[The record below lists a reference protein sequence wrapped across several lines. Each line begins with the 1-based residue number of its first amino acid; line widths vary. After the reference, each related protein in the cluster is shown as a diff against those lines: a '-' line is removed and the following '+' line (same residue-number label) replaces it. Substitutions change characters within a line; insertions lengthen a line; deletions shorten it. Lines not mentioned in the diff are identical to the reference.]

1 MLRRLGVLRSTGR
14 PPASSQSKW
23 LWRLGAAAPNALNV
37 HSCDELLEAE
47 VQRHRGSAELIL
59 LGDLIDRAPE
69 PGGDPRVHE
78 TIMAP
83 QRDPKS
89 WGLARVTVLRGNHE
103 QMLLDALDE
112 GKPGPV
118 TML

>member
-1 MLRRLGVLRSTGR
+1 
-14 PPASSQSKW
+14 
-23 LWRLGAAAPNALNV
+23 
-37 HSCDELLEAE
+37 
-47 VQRHRGSAELIL
+47 
-59 LGDLIDRAPE
+59 
-69 PGGDPRVHE
+69 
-78 TIMAP
+78 MAP